1 MNSQN
6 TFTNNHSQASPE
18 KLIIKG
24 QYAIPSFLDG
34 FDYLNDDDLDLLAQY
49 EEE

>member
-1 MNSQN
+1 MI
-6 TFTNNHSQASPE
+6 SPE
-18 KLIIKG
+18 KMKVKG

-34 FDYLNDDDLDLLAQY
+34 FDYLTEEDLDVLATY